1 LELLPAPL
9 VPDVANCPAL
19 EARTSVSTLTAP
31 TAVQPKPAGP
41 AASAV
46 RFYPPPGSRPL
57 PEGRKVVHG
66 YIRSTEYRLSYVDAV
81 RREFGQFCRTHS
93 LHLSL
98 LFIDD
103 GEPCKRHGFLSLC
116 QVLETGEAYGA
127 LILHPRHLSHH
138 PVLVAAFA
146 DQIRATGAELLSVRG
161 ELPPARRRRP

>member
-1 LELLPAPL
+1 M
-9 VPDVANCPAL
+9 
-19 EARTSVSTLTAP
+19 STLTAP
-31 TAVQPKPAGP
+31 AAVQSKPAGL
-41 AASAV
+41 AASTV
-46 RFYPPPGSRPL
+46 RFYPPLGRKPL
-57 PEGRKVVHG
+57 PEGRKTVHG

-81 RREFGQFCRTHS
+81 RREFGQYCRVHS

-116 QVLETGEAYGA
+116 QVLQTGEAYGA

-146 DQIRATGAELLSVRG
+146 DQIRATGAELFAIRG
-161 ELPPARRRRP
+161 ELPPPPKRRR